1 MTAPSASGPRPDLN
15 GQVALVTGTT
25 SGLGRRFAEVLA
37 DHGATVVLTGRRA
50 ERLETM
56 ADEWRAAGRSCM
68 PLPLDVTDAESLPD
82 AVARVREELGVITIL
97 VNNAGIPDAALAHTM
112 PLDLIDR
119 VLDTNLRAPYVLSCA
134 VARDLIEARLP
145 GRIVNISS
153 MFARTYAD
161 AGASLYSVTKAG
173 VVRMTE
179 VLAVEWARHQINVN
193 CIMAGAVATEMLD
206 GMIERVGDPSGGF
219 PRRRLLT
226 PAQLDSTLLYLV
238 SGHSEAVTG
247 ATIAVDDGQYPR

>member
-1 MTAPSASGPRPDLN
+1 MTGPSPPTPGPDLS

-25 SGLGRRFAEVLA
+25 SGLGRRFAEILA
-37 DHGATVVLTGRRA
+37 GHGAAVVLTGRRA
-50 ERLETM
+50 DRLETV
-56 ADEWRAAGRSCM
+56 AAELRAAGHSCL
-68 PLPLDVTDAESLPD
+68 PLPLDVTDAASLPA
-82 AVARVREELGVITIL
+82 AVDRIRGELGMVTIL
-97 VNNAGIPDAALAHTM
+97 VNNAGIPDARLAHTM

-134 VARDLIEARLP
+134 VARDLIESDRP

-179 VLAVEWARHQINVN
+179 VLAVEWARHRINVN

-206 GMIERVGDPSGGF
+206 GMIERVGDPSDGF
-219 PRRRLLT
+219 PRERLMT
-226 PAQLDSTLLYLV
+226 PAQIDSTLLYLV
-238 SGHSEAVTG
+238 SPDSEAVTG
-247 ATIAVDDGQYPR
+247 ATIAVDDGQYAR

>member
-1 MTAPSASGPRPDLN
+1 VTTPSAAGPLPDLT

-37 DHGATVVLTGRRA
+37 HHGAAVVLTGRRA
-50 ERLETM
+50 DRLDAM
-56 ADEWRAAGRSCM
+56 AEELREDGHSCL
-68 PLPLDVTDAESLPD
+68 PLPLDVTDAESLPAAID
-82 AVARVREELGVITIL
+82 KVREELGIVTIL
-97 VNNAGIPDAALAHTM
+97 VNNAGIPDARLAHTM

-134 VARDLIEARLP
+134 VARDLIESDRP

-161 AGASLYSVTKAG
+161 AGASLYSITKAG

-179 VLAVEWARHQINVN
+179 VLAVEWARYGINVN
-193 CIMAGAVATEMLD
+193 CIMAGAVSTEMLD

-219 PRRRLLT
+219 PRKRLLT
-226 PAQLDSTLLYLV
+226 PAQIDSTLLYLV
-238 SGHSEAVTG
+238 SADSEAVTG